1 MENIQLKL
9 LDNEHNQINNLRFS
23 SDSDISFL
31 KKYEHFAYNVDFY
44 KETNK
49 VCTQKIDVFIT
60 HINNSKI
67 QISFRGFIEKIYDK
81 AIITSISAYINSD
94 ELLIRLEHEITYT
107 FGK

>member
-49 VCTQKIDVFIT
+49 VV
-60 HINNSKI
+60 S
-67 QISFRGFIEKIYDK
+67 Y
-81 AIITSISAYINSD
+81 
-94 ELLIRLEHEITYT
+94 ELGT
-107 FGK
+107 